1 MTCESVNAEIALKLH
16 NELFDTF
23 ATLSKILGPF
33 NPECVV
39 EQERLASFCDTLRY
53 VTDPKA
59 KVPHYKHHI
68 QHLQKKIAEV
78 QTPQVQAPVVSQA
91 QSRITAPPS

>member
-1 MTCESVNAEIALKLH
+1 MNSESVNAEIALKLH

-23 ATLSKILGPF
+23 ATLSKILGPY
-33 NPECVV
+33 NPDCAV

-59 KVPHYKHHI
+59 KIPHYKHHI
-68 QHLQKKIAEV
+68 QHLQKRIAEV
-78 QTPQVQAPVVSQA
+78 QAPEVQAPEVPQD
-91 QSRITAPPS
+91 QPRITAPPS